1 MRRCLL
7 IAAFLLLAAPAVAVA
22 NGRVTTKLSSTP
34 ESVPSGQAWKV
45 VLTIHQPGRAPRSDL
60 APAIVIRDADGFAS
74 TFPAKPAG
82 RPGRYVTTVTFPRAG
97 QWSYAIRDGIST
109 TPPRSRSVVIKAP
122 APLVDRPDPVGP
134 PGLPIALAAL
144 LALGGAAYVL
154 VKRHRDR
161 RPTGPAHPA

>member
-1 MRRCLL
+1 M
-7 IAAFLLLAAPAVAVA
+7 
-22 NGRVTTKLSSTP
+22 T
-34 ESVPSGQAWKV
+34 
-45 VLTIHQPGRAPRSDL
+45 
-60 APAIVIRDADGFAS
+60 
-74 TFPAKPAG
+74 G
-82 RPGRYVTTVTFPRAG
+82 RPGRYVTTVTFPQAG

-109 TPPRSRSVVIKAP
+109 TPPKSRSVVIKAP

-144 LALGGAAYVL
+144 LALGGAAYAL

>member
-7 IAAFLLLAAPAVAVA
+7 IAAFLLLAAPAAATADVRA
-22 NGRVTTKLSSTP
+22 TTKLSSTP
-34 ESVPSGQAWKV
+34 ESVPAGQPWKV
-45 VLTIHQPGRAPRSDL
+45 VLTIHQPGRAARSDL

-74 TFPAKPAG
+74 TFSARSTG
-82 RPGRYVTTVTFPRAG
+82 RPGRYVTTVTFPKVG

-109 TPPRSRSVVIKAP
+109 TRPTIRSVVIKAT
-122 APLVDRPDPVGP
+122 APVVDRPDPVGP
-134 PGLPIALAAL
+134 PGLPIAFAGL

-161 RPTGPAHPA
+161 PGPAHPA

>member
-7 IAAFLLLAAPAVAVA
+7 IAAFLLLTAPAAASADVRA
-22 NGRVTTKLSSTP
+22 TTKLSSTP
-34 ESVPSGQAWKV
+34 QSVPAGQPWKV
-45 VLTIHQPGRAPRSDL
+45 VLTIHQAGRAPRSDL

-74 TFPAKPAG
+74 TFPAKAVG

-134 PGLPIALAAL
+134 TGLPIALAAL

-154 VKRHRDR
+154 VRRHRDR
-161 RPTGPAHPA
+161 TTGPAHPA

>member
-7 IAAFLLLAAPAVAVA
+7 IAALLLLAAPAAAVA
-22 NGRVTTKLSSTP
+22 NGRVTTKLSSPP
-34 ESVPSGQAWKV
+34 ESVPAGQPWKV
-45 VLTIHQPGRAPRSDL
+45 VLTIHQPGRAARSDL

-74 TFPAKPAG
+74 TFPAKAAG

-109 TPPRSRSVVIKAP
+109 TTPRSRSVVIKAP
-122 APLVDRPDPVGP
+122 APLIDRPDPVGP

-144 LALGGAAYVL
+144 LALGAAGYAL
-154 VKRHRDR
+154 MRRHRD